1 MNYANTLIRFAPR
14 LAALALLGGIPFANA
29 AALGDGKLTIGVALP
44 QVQLGQGAD
53 AAEPLRQSVMNR
65 LRSPNVEVVALSGNT
80 PAEIEA
86 DAKGKGCSQVLYTN
100 VERKHGI
107 GGLLG
112 KLAPLAGVLPGI
124 ASGGGGGGGG
134 SGLTGLLTQGAASM
148 ASNAAAASA
157 QKQMMGAQ
165 QQMLAGAQ
173 AELGQAQAQ
182 ALQMAARASIK
193 RGDNIAFD
201 YRLAAADGG
210 APLKSALLRAK
221 ADADGQDVLS
231 PLVEQ
236 LAQSMGLSAQAA
248 GGGPQT
254 TDGTM
259 GSGATGSATPPDT
272 SRAGNTSRWHGL
284 FGARD
289 RSASTSSTTAA
300 PANGGMP
307 DCAQIASMPNTP
319 ISFEAC
325 QKMAS
330 AQQAYDR
337 AASDPSAARPG
348 DEQMSCEQIKS
359 EMRLQQYSAPD
370 KATVAATT
378 AAVTKEQALLNK
390 HIAEANAVMAQ
401 EQVKVDA
408 AVAADQA
415 TGLATAGLVNPNA
428 ASAAAMAAQARVKA
442 VGERQAAE
450 RRPTE
455 QKMIG
460 GVADLGVDAAQQL
473 SSNPRLA
480 RLLQLAQSRGCKGS

>member
-1 MNYANTLIRFAPR
+1 MNNANTLIRFAPR
-14 LAALALLGGIPFANA
+14 LAALALLGAIPLAHA
-29 AALGDGKLTIGVALP
+29 AALGDGKLTIGVPLP

-53 AAEPLRQSVMNR
+53 AAEPLRQTVMNR

-86 DAKGKGCSQVLYTN
+86 DAKGKGCNQVLYTN

-112 KLAPLAGVLPGI
+112 KLAPFASVLPGI
-124 ASGGGGGGGG
+124 ASGGGGGG
-134 SGLTGLLTQGAASM
+134 SGLTGLLAQGAASM
-148 ASNAAAASA
+148 ASNAAASSA
-157 QKQMMGAQ
+157 QKQMMGVQ
-165 QQMLAGAQ
+165 QQMLAGQQ
-173 AELGQAQAQ
+173 AELGQAQ

-193 RGDNIAFD
+193 RGDSIAFD
-201 YRLAAADGG
+201 YRLAAVDGG
-210 APLKSALLRAK
+210 ASLKSALLRAK
-221 ADADGQDVLS
+221 ADSDGQDVLS

-236 LAQSMGLSAQAA
+236 LAQGVGLSAQ
-248 GGGPQT
+248 GTG
-254 TDGTM
+254 GTM
-259 GSGATGSATPPDT
+259 SSGATGSATPPD
-272 SRAGNTSRWHGL
+272 AGRGASASRWHGL

-289 RSASTSSTTAA
+289 KSASASTTTAA
-300 PANGGMP
+300 QTTGAMP
-307 DCAQIASMPNTP
+307 DCAQIASMPNAP
-319 ISFEAC
+319 ISLEAC

-337 AASDPSAARPG
+337 AASDPSASRPG

-359 EMRLQQYSAPD
+359 ELRLQQYSAPD
-370 KATVAATT
+370 KAKVAETT
-378 AAVTKEQALLNK
+378 AAANKEQGLLNR

-408 AVAADQA
+408 AAAADRATELA
-415 TGLATAGLVNPNA
+415 TGGLVNPNA
-428 ASAAAMAAQARVKA
+428 ASAAALAAQARVKV

-473 SSNPRLA
+473 TSNPRLA
-480 RLLQLAQSRGCKGS
+480 RLMQLAQSRGCKGS